1 MNRTISRLLAVAA
14 SAGILT
20 LLTAA
25 PGLAEEPFRVGSHV
39 EDRTSDAVLSADAD
53 VEAATERLA
62 TETDLDLFVVYVDS
76 FDGATAQAWA
86 DETAL
91 MSDLG
96 VNDALLAVAVEDR
109 AYSWSLDQGFPLTDA
124 QVQQVAAD
132 AENYLATDDWSGAA
146 IAFADGLRDEATGGS
161 GGSGGSTIW
170 WLLGGG
176 VVVIIAVVVL
186 RSWSRSRRR
195 AGAPARGG
203 ASGRPATP
211 PPPPDSLEAQLAQV
225 PLPELEQRAGSAL
238 VALDDAV
245 RSSEQELAFAE
256 AQFGLQAIQ
265 EFRSTLDGA
274 KKQLGEAFATQNR
287 LEGAGS
293 ATSEAEQRAQLIR
306 ILTLCDEADQALDD
320 QAEGFAELRNVQARA
335 PQALDEIE
343 QRVQEIADTIGPAE
357 HALGQLRATYPATA
371 LESVAKAPDQARQLL
386 TAATEAVRAGR
397 DRLAEEDRSGAVAYV
412 RTAEDALGQAV
423 ALVESVHHGS
433 LQLAE
438 ARSKLDPALASI
450 RADLVDVE
458 RLAGHDSRVQ
468 GLLPRAHA
476 AIEQAEAARE
486 SGDPIAALAEITG
499 AEDALDD
506 ALAPH
511 REEAESR
518 QRAVAKI
525 PAGMQRTEDL
535 IRQVNAYI
543 ETHRGAIGPQ
553 ARTRLADATDL
564 LGQARTDRESDPAR
578 TIERI
583 NNAWHAASQARD
595 LAHADVR
602 RWEES
607 HHDGGFGGSG
617 YGGRSSYGRRG
628 GSGVDVGSLILGG
641 ILGQTLGGGR
651 SRGGGLGGFGGGFNG
666 GFGGSRSRGGG
677 GGFGGGFGGGGGRG
691 RGGGGRF

>member
-14 SAGILT
+14 SAGVLT

-39 EDRTSDAVLSADAD
+39 EDRTSDAVLSTNADD

-62 TETDLDLFVVYVDS
+62 AETDLDLFVVYVDS
-76 FDGATAQAWA
+76 FDGSTAQTWA
-86 DETAL
+86 DETAV

-109 AYSWSLDQGFPLTDA
+109 AYSWSLDQGFPLTDS
-124 QVQQVAAD
+124 QVQRVAAD
-132 AENYLATDDWSGAA
+132 AESYLASDDWSGAGV
-146 IAFADGLRDEATGGS
+146 AFADGLREEATGGS
-161 GGSGGSTIW
+161 GGSAIW

-186 RSWSRSRRR
+186 RSWSRSRQR
-195 AGAPARGG
+195 AGAPSRGD
-203 ASGRPATP
+203 APGRPGTP
-211 PPPPDSLEAQLAQV
+211 PPPPDSLEAQLARV

-287 LEGAGS
+287 LESAAS
-293 ATSEAEQRAQLIR
+293 ATSEAERRAQLIR

-343 QRVQEIADTIGPAE
+343 QRVQEITDTIGPAE

-386 TAATEAVRAGR
+386 AAATEAVRAGR
-397 DRLAEEDRSGAVAYV
+397 DRLAEEDRNGAVAYV

-468 GLLPRAHA
+468 GLLPRAHT

-518 QRAVAKI
+518 QRAAAKI
-525 PAGMQRTEDL
+525 PAGLQRTEDL

-564 LGQARTDRESDPAR
+564 LGQARSGQESDPAR

-583 NNAWHAASQARD
+583 NSSWQAASQARD

-607 HHDGGFGGSG
+607 HHDGGFGGGG

-651 SRGGGLGGFGGGFNG
+651 GSGGGLGGFGGGFNG